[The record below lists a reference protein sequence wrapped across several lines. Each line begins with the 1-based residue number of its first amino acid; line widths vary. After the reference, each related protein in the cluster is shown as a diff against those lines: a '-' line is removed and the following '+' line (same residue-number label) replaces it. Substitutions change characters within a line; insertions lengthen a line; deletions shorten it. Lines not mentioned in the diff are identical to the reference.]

1 MQNTASEVV
10 LSLSEPVLNFQDE
23 NLEFTSASSA
33 CSLGPLT
40 TDDFQTFSATLLGCE
55 GIGYSVSIAANS
67 IFDAAG
73 NAGPT
78 AIASVSYAAP
88 ATETSSAPGAVITRR
103 TPAVAGVASSQDL
116 LDSAQLDQ
124 ADGKSKAADSE
135 LFTKP
140 EQRDQAAQSLT
151 VVSDSSQDNASLLG
165 WAIGFG
171 LTGVLIMA
179 AGIYIR
185 RKGLPEMLVS

>member
-1 MQNTASEVV
+1 M
-10 LSLSEPVLNFQDE
+10 
-23 NLEFTSASSA
+23 
-33 CSLGPLT
+33 GPIA

-67 IFDAAG
+67 ISDAAG
-73 NAGPT
+73 NPGPT
-78 AIASVSYAAP
+78 ALASVSYVAP
-88 ATETSSAPGAVITRR
+88 ASQTSSAPGAVATTRR
-103 TPAVAGVASSQDL
+103 TPTGAASTQDL
-116 LDSAQLDQ
+116 QTPKERDE
-124 ADGKSKAADSE
+124 ADGQSRAADSE

-171 LTGVLIMA
+171 LTGILILA